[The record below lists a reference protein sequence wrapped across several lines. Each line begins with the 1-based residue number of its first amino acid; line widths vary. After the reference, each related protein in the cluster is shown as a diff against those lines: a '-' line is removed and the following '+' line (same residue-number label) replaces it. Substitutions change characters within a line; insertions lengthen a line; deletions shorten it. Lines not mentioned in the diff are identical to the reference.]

1 MAAKRNDLSRQHAPT
16 AAPFHKSLTLLVR
29 RAIVD
34 GVVDDV
40 KTPLRHADIRT
51 TVTLELSKETEDSR
65 RDETAL

>member
-1 MAAKRNDLSRQHAPT
+1 MAAKRNGFSSQHAPT

-34 GVVDDV
+34 GVVDEV

-51 TVTLELSKETEDSR
+51 TVTLEPSKETVDSSKK
-65 RDETAL
+65 